1 MNHTPHNCWEYKEC
15 GREPGGNNVRHLG
28 VCPAAI
34 DESFDGI
41 NGGSNGGRICW
52 AVAGTLCE
60 GKRQGEFLDKRPSCL
75 KCDFFLHVGQQ
86 QGRGNR
92 SSTILKFLTETKD
105 ASFLEELSFKR
116 VRAGERFIVQGQV
129 EDTAYLIGEGT
140 CLTIVEKD
148 GHLFPTGHWSRGD
161 VVGISGL
168 FTGEPRQAH
177 VEAETEMQLWVLT
190 KHQIDSISS
199 QHPELLA
206 LITEIVASQF
216 DSKRPVANRQIG
228 KYLTTE
234 IIGRGAHA
242 LVYKAIHSH
251 LQMVVAI
258 KMMRHHLAL
267 DASFLR
273 NFQREA
279 QIIAS
284 LNHEN
289 ILRVYDYEQR
299 YRTVFIISE
308 YLEGES
314 LRSLLNRLGTIPVP
328 LLLRFLRQICDGL
341 AYAHGKGII
350 HRDITPDNIM
360 VLAGDHTKIL
370 DFGLACS
377 LGGDDEH
384 IGGALPYQAPELL
397 EGNPADCRTDIYALG
412 ITLFE
417 LANGQKPFTN
427 KQLTTFLQTGEPRR
441 LPEPAV
447 SDQPFSSALQR
458 ITAKACQ
465 HHPAERYQSVVEMAR
480 EVYSLLGH
488 PLEISLPRDET
499 TTRATFTLRFRD
511 DQRQSVATLL
521 QDIDRRAKE
530 LRLNCDLAFP
540 ESSDPPPNT
549 SR

>member
-1 MNHTPHNCWEYKEC
+1 MNQAQQNCWEYKKC
-15 GREPGGNNVRHLG
+15 GREPNGNNVKQLG
-28 VCPAAI
+28 VCPATV
-34 DESFDGI
+34 DGSFDGI
-41 NGGSNGGRICW
+41 NGGVNGGRICW

-75 KCDFFLHVGQQ
+75 KCDFFLHVGEQRE
-86 QGRGNR
+86 RGKQ
-92 SSTILKFLTETKD
+92 SSKLLEFLTKTKD

-129 EDTAYLIGEGT
+129 EDTAYIIGEGT

-161 VVGISGL
+161 IVGISGL

-199 QHPELLA
+199 YHPELLA
-206 LITEIVASQF
+206 LITEIVANQF

-228 KYLTTE
+228 KYLATE

-251 LQMVVAI
+251 LRMVVAI

-267 DASFLR
+267 DASFLG

-308 YLEGES
+308 YLEGEP
-314 LRSLLNRLGTIPVP
+314 LRSLLKRLGTIPHP
-328 LLLRFLRQICDGL
+328 LVLSYLRQICDGL

-360 VLAGDHTKIL
+360 VLAGDRIKIV
-370 DFGLACS
+370 DFGFACS
-377 LGGDDEH
+377 LGGEDEH

-397 EGNPADCRTDIYALG
+397 EGKHADCRTDIYALG

-417 LANGQKPFTN
+417 LVNGQKPFTN
-427 KQLTTFLQTGEPRR
+427 EQLTVFLQTEEPRR
-441 LPEPAV
+441 LPELPV
-447 SDQPFSSALQR
+447 SDQPYSRLLQR
-458 ITAKACQ
+458 ITVKACQ
-465 HHPAERYQSVVEMAR
+465 HHPAERYQNVDEIAK
-480 EVYSLLGH
+480 ELDSLLGR
-488 PLEISLPRDET
+488 PPEIFKPQSQAT
-499 TTRATFTLRFRD
+499 TSATVTLTFRD
-511 DQRQSVATLL
+511 DQRQLATALL
-521 QDIDRRAKE
+521 EDFGRRAQE
-530 LRLNCDLAFP
+530 LQLNCDLSLP
-540 ESSDPPPNT
+540 SPSLSPT
-549 SR
+549 IGLR